1 MTPKVIFGSSGGQN
15 SKFSWSG
22 WFWRCHDFTVMFV
35 SVVWL
40 RLLIIRTMSARGG
53 FVTCSK
59 VSIRVTRVVDSWLW
73 QVKVHLG
80 LRGWFL
86 RESVRKLNYVRINMC
101 MGGEGYKDVSVAA
114 DEEEGDVSAVSVV
127 SFSKLPL
134 LLLCSS
140 WANCKKLS
148 STLP

>member
-1 MTPKVIFGSSGGQN
+1 M
-15 SKFSWSG
+15 
-22 WFWRCHDFTVMFV
+22 
-35 SVVWL
+35 
-40 RLLIIRTMSARGG
+40 
-53 FVTCSK
+53 
-59 VSIRVTRVVDSWLW
+59 
-73 QVKVHLG
+73 HLG

-140 WANCKKLS
+140 
-148 STLP
+148 